1 MFKLN
6 THIPLVNNSPDYYM
20 IHQSRQW
27 TSTKFLIVIATIA
40 FFGFAIDEAYAA
52 HSISTFVAD
61 DPDNGD
67 IVYSVGD
74 TLTLSFSAPTNQSG
88 TATKA
93 NIDGNFTFALPD
105 ISAGS
110 TYTGVWA
117 DPSTLVITITATGA
131 SPTIG
136 VSTAIPSAGTN
147 IGDAGSTHAI
157 GGGAVALTGDF
168 GIESVGGSGGG
179 SCTNCHAPT
188 LGVNQHGKRLVDEGF
203 SYNGKAVDVELF
215 YTPYPLVTAFINQDN
230 VAKFTIFDDMGPQNI
245 RHFSLAFG
253 LSNGEILS
261 ESKAVIEWDRS
272 WNGVETVTEF
282 DPENVLKDISVNS
295 YESSCRTES
304 VLSNDCLVLEFHHK
318 FRKPLDF
325 DMIGTNV
332 WDSKRNS
339 WQNYYN
345 HGIKVAGG
353 SLDPAPQHVGLYQ
366 GHLVTLTETGKNT
379 AIDVDGNTWTYS
391 KSWTRDFIPQGKI
404 VDGTTMQGIDRNN
417 AWFNTY
423 MKGQELLAQ
432 QTLNEM
438 LGGKLGYYDSLNDPI
453 TIDYNPIKR
462 TEDFELQQN
471 LAFENYKA
479 YQIFKQIT
487 DVKRNH

>member
-1 MFKLN
+1 MMRL
-6 THIPLVNNSPDYYM
+6 TSYTI
-20 IHQSRQW
+20 
-27 TSTKFLIVIATIA
+27 STKFLFTVIISIA

-52 HSISTFVAD
+52 HTISTFVAD

-88 TATKA
+88 AATKA
-93 NIDGNFTFALPD
+93 NIDGNFTFALPN
-105 ISAGS
+105 ISVGS

-117 DPSTLVITITATGA
+117 DPSTLVITITVAGA

-157 GGGAVALTGDF
+157 GGGAIALTGDF
-168 GIESVGGSGGG
+168 GILSSGGG
-179 SCTNCHAPT
+179 SCSNCHAPT

-203 SYNGKAVDVELF
+203 SYNGKAVDVEQF

-253 LSNGEILS
+253 LSMGEILS

-272 WNGVETVTEF
+272 WDGVETVTEF
-282 DPENVLKDISVNS
+282 DPENALKDISVNS
-295 YESSCRTES
+295 YQSSCRTES

-332 WDSKRNS
+332 WDSKRNA

-345 HGIKVAGG
+345 HGIKVAGD
-353 SLDPAPQHVGLYQ
+353 SLDPAPQHVGIYQ
-366 GHLVTLTETGKNT
+366 GYLVTLTETGKNT
-379 AIDVDGNTWTYS
+379 AIDADGNTWTYS
-391 KSWTRDFIPQGKI
+391 KSWTRDFISQGKI
-404 VDGTTMQGIDRNN
+404 EDGTTMLGYDRNN
-417 AWFNTY
+417 AWFETY

-432 QTLNEM
+432 EKLNEM
-438 LGGKLGYYDSLNDPI
+438 LGEKLGYFDSLNDPV
-453 TIDYNPIKR
+453 TINYDPIKR
-462 TEDFELQQN
+462 ADDPEFQKRLQ
-471 LAFENYKA
+471 LAKLHA
-479 YQIFKQIT
+479 YHTLFQML
-487 DVKRNH
+487 N